1 MCLLGVLLDLKG
13 LEMISWDEGCTDEFK
28 GKDLIDSWLKGA
40 QREVLLH

>member
-13 LEMISWDEGCTDEFK
+13 LEMISWDEGCIDEFK